1 VFVPGSSFQ
10 HNLLFTRKARAY
22 FRVEHL
28 KVTSLGQGAGLMHK
42 QAGNACQEQTLELI
56 ANIELCP

>member
-1 VFVPGSSFQ
+1 M
-10 HNLLFTRKARAY
+10 FTRKAGAY
-22 FRVEHL
+22 PRVEHL
-28 KVTSLGQGAGLMHK
+28 KVTSLGQAAGLMHK